1 MPSKSQDGM
10 RVITRADTITLEIA
24 F

>member
-1 MPSKSQDGM
+1 MPSKSQDSM
-10 RVITRADTITLEIA
+10 QVITRADTITLEIA